1 MKFVGELS
9 EKLQLLTINNQ
20 DTDFVTKNIES
31 SLFVFWNTNRETSLT
46 IDGIEIILKPNQM
59 VLLTEFHKID
69 ISKIN
74 EMKMIKFNRKFYCI
88 HSFNEKIGCRG
99 ILFFWA
105 SQIPIISLDEVNLNK
120 FQLLWT
126 VFEAELKLKD
136 DLQGEMLQILL
147 KRFLI
152 IATRI
157 YKENHQMQ
165 DIEESKIDI
174 IRNYFY
180 LVEANYKT
188 KHSVADYAEMLNK
201 PSKSITNLFATH
213 YNKSPLKV
221 IQERILIEA
230 KRYLNFSDRSI
241 KETAFELGFEDIQSF
256 SRFFKNIEGA
266 SPKEYRELSSINQS
280 QKN

>member
-1 MKFVGELS
+1 MEFIGNSDETI
-9 EKLQLLTINNQ
+9 QLLTITNR
-20 DTDFVTKNIES
+20 DIDVVTKNIES
-31 SLFVFWNTNRETSLT
+31 NLFVLWNSNQDTVLV
-46 IDGIEIILKPNQM
+46 IDGIGILLKPYQM

-74 EMKMIKFNRKFYCI
+74 EMKIIKFNRKFYCI
-88 HSFNEKIGCRG
+88 HGFNEKIGCRG

-105 SQIPIISLDEVNLNK
+105 SQTPIISLDEANLAK

-136 DLQGEMLQILL
+136 DLQGEMLQMLL

-152 IATRI
+152 MATRI
-157 YKENHQMQ
+157 YKEFHQMAN
-165 DIEESKIDI
+165 IEESKIDV

-180 LVEANYKT
+180 LVEINYKS
-188 KHSVADYAEMLNK
+188 KHAVADYAEMLNK
-201 PSKSITNLFATH
+201 PAKSITNLFATH

-241 KETAFELGFEDIQSF
+241 KETAFELGFDDMQSF
-256 SRFFKNIEGA
+256 SRFFKNQEGV
-266 SPKEYRELSSINQS
+266 SPKEFREISIMN
-280 QKN
+280 

>member
-1 MKFVGELS
+1 MKFVGESS

-126 VFEAELKLKD
+126 VFEAELNLKD

-157 YKENHQMQ
+157 YKENHQMEN
-165 DIEESKIDI
+165 IEESKIDI

-180 LVEANYKT
+180 LVETNYKT
-188 KHSVADYAEMLNK
+188 KHSVADYAEILNK

-213 YNKSPLKV
+213 FNKSPLKV

-256 SRFFKNIEGA
+256 SRFFKNIEGI
-266 SPKEYRELSSINQS
+266 SPKEFREKSLIN
-280 QKN
+280 

>member
-1 MKFVGELS
+1 MEYIGDSNETI
-9 EKLQLLTINNQ
+9 QLLTITKQ
-20 DTDFVTKNIES
+20 DIDVVTKNMES
-31 SLFVFWNTNRETSLT
+31 NLFVLWNTNQDTSLT
-46 IDGIEIILKPNQM
+46 IDGIETILKPNQM
-59 VLLTEFHKID
+59 ILLTEFHKID

-105 SQIPIISLDEVNLNK
+105 SQIPIISLDEVNLAK
-120 FQLLWT
+120 FELLWT

-136 DLQGEMLQILL
+136 DLQGEMLQMLL

-157 YKENHQMQ
+157 YKEFHQMEN
-165 DIEESKIDI
+165 IEESKIDV

-180 LVEANYKT
+180 LVETNYKT
-188 KHSVADYAEMLNK
+188 KHSVADYAELLNK
-201 PSKSITNLFATH
+201 PAKSITNLFATH

-230 KRYLNFSDRSI
+230 KRYLNYSDRSI
-241 KETAFELGFEDIQSF
+241 KETAFELGFEDMQSF
-256 SRFFKNIEGA
+256 SRFFKNQEGV
-266 SPKEYRELSSINQS
+266 SPKEFRELSLIN
-280 QKN
+280 

>member
-1 MKFVGELS
+1 MEYIGDSNETI
-9 EKLQLLTINNQ
+9 QLLTITKQ
-20 DTDFVTKNIES
+20 DVDVVTKNMES
-31 SLFVFWNTNRETSLT
+31 NLFVLWNTNQDTSLT
-46 IDGIEIILKPNQM
+46 IDGIETILKPNQM
-59 VLLTEFHKID
+59 ILLTEFHKID

-105 SQIPIISLDEVNLNK
+105 SQIPIISLDEINLAK
-120 FQLLWT
+120 FELLWT

-136 DLQGEMLQILL
+136 DLQGEMLQMLL

-157 YKENHQMQ
+157 YKEFHQMEN
-165 DIEESKIDI
+165 IEESKIDV

-180 LVEANYKT
+180 LVETNYKT
-188 KHSVADYAEMLNK
+188 KHSVADYAELLNK
-201 PSKSITNLFATH
+201 PAKSITNLFATH

-230 KRYLNFSDRSI
+230 KRYLNYSDRSI
-241 KETAFELGFEDIQSF
+241 KETAFELGFEDMQSF
-256 SRFFKNIEGA
+256 SRFFKNQEGV
-266 SPKEYRELSSINQS
+266 SPKEFRELSLIN
-280 QKN
+280 

>member
-1 MKFVGELS
+1 MKFVGESS

-126 VFEAELKLKD
+126 VFEAELNLKD

-157 YKENHQMQ
+157 YKENHQMEN
-165 DIEESKIDI
+165 IEESKIDI

-188 KHSVADYAEMLNK
+188 KHSVADYAEILNK

-256 SRFFKNIEGA
+256 SRFFKNIEGI
-266 SPKEYRELSSINQS
+266 SPKEFREKSLIN
-280 QKN
+280 

>member
-1 MKFVGELS
+1 MEFIGNSQETI
-9 EKLQLLTINNQ
+9 QLLTITNK
-20 DTDFVTKNIES
+20 DIDVVTKNVES
-31 SLFVFWNTNRETSLT
+31 NLFVLWNSNQETILV
-46 IDGIEIILKPNQM
+46 IDGIEVLLKPHQI

-69 ISKIN
+69 ISQIN

-105 SQIPIISLDEVNLNK
+105 SQIPIISLDEVHLTK
-120 FQLLWT
+120 FELLWT

-136 DLQGEMLQILL
+136 DLQGEMLQMLL

-152 IATRI
+152 MATRI
-157 YKENHQMQ
+157 YKEFHQMEN
-165 DIEESKIDI
+165 IEESKIDV

-180 LVEANYKT
+180 LVETNYKT
-188 KHSVADYAEMLNK
+188 KHSVSDYAQLLNK

-221 IQERILIEA
+221 IQERIIIEA
-230 KRYLNFSDRSI
+230 KRYLNYSDRSI
-241 KETAFELGFEDIQSF
+241 KETAFELGFEDMQSF
-256 SRFFKNIEGA
+256 SRFFKNQEGV
-266 SPKEYRELSSINQS
+266 SPKEFRERPLIN
-280 QKN
+280 

>member
-1 MKFVGELS
+1 MEFIGNS
-9 EKLQLLTINNQ
+9 EESILLQTITKN
-20 DTDFVTKNIES
+20 DFNLVTKNIES
-31 SLFVFWNTNRETSLT
+31 NLFILWNTNQETSLI
-46 IDGIEIILKPNQM
+46 IDGIEIFLKPNQM
-59 VLLTEFHKID
+59 ILLTEFHKID

-105 SQIPIISLDEVNLNK
+105 SQIPIISLDEVHLAK
-120 FQLLWT
+120 FELLWN
-126 VFEAELKLKD
+126 VFQAELKLKD
-136 DLQGEMLQILL
+136 DLQGEMLQMLL

-157 YKENHQMQ
+157 YKEFHQMEN
-165 DIEESKIDI
+165 IEESKIDV

-180 LVEANYKT
+180 LVETNYKT
-188 KHSVADYAEMLNK
+188 KHSVAEYAEMLNK

-230 KRYLNFSDRSI
+230 KRYLNYSDRSI
-241 KETAFELGFEDIQSF
+241 KETSFELGFEDIQSF
-256 SRFFKNIEGA
+256 SRFFKNQEGI
-266 SPKEYRELSSINQS
+266 SPKEYRELKIVN
-280 QKN
+280 